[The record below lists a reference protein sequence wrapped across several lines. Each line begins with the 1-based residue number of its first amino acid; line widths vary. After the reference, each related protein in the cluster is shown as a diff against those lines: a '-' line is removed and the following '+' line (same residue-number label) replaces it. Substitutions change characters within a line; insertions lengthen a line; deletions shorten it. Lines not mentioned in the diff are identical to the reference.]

1 MSNPTVPPQLGARGP
16 RWFAPDSFWNQ
27 PLADTATSDPQSPR
41 WIELLTAAHTADPT
55 RGEAGLHLNLNAWT
69 LPIYY
74 ADASTPRR
82 TLRPKLPEC
91 RYSQGHLLVSRP
103 YLHDAHPLGLHASV
117 ADGVPIPAA
126 ACTDAEADAHLV
138 IVAPQ
143 ENRIYDLWQ
152 CRPEADGSWSTN
164 AAISYPLDGPGVFTA
179 ETIAGIHN
187 DESVHF
193 YGPCRAPGVPACA
206 GLIRRDELLAGEI
219 AHKLAFACEVAA
231 LQEFIAPAIWTD
243 GWLPGGLPEGCILQ
257 LDPAL
262 NLDQFNLTPAART
275 IARALQRYGAVL
287 VDNAGGVTLYGEWLG
302 PAETSG
308 WNGLLGENDLFP
320 IPFQHYRIL
329 LTGPVT
335 HAGSHPVYH
344 HEMSAKY
351 YAHLRRH
358 GIANSRA

>member
-1 MSNPTVPPQLGARGP
+1 MKLGAHGP

-27 PLADTATSDPQSPR
+27 PLPPDSVADTHSAR
-41 WIELLTAAHTADPT
+41 WCGLLAAAHAADPT
-55 RGEAGLHLNLNAWT
+55 RGEAGLHLNLHAWT

-82 TLRPKLPEC
+82 ALRPKLLEC
-91 RYSQGHLLVSRP
+91 RYSQGHVLASRP
-103 YLHDAHPLGLHASV
+103 YLHPAHPLGLHASV
-117 ADGVPIPAA
+117 ADGVPIPES

-138 IVAPQ
+138 IVAPH

-152 CRPEADGSWSTN
+152 CHPETGGNWATN
-164 AAISYPLDGPGVFTA
+164 AAISYPLNGPGVFTTA
-179 ETIAGIHN
+179 TIGGIHN
-187 DESVHF
+187 GESVHF

-206 GLIRRDELLAGEI
+206 GLIRRDEIFAGEI

-231 LQEFIAPAIWTD
+231 LQEFVAPAIWTD
-243 GWLPGGLPEGCILQ
+243 GWLPGGLPEGCVLQ
-257 LDPAL
+257 LDPH
-262 NLDQFNLTPAART
+262 LDLSRFKLTPAART
-275 IARALQRYGAVL
+275 IAQALQRYGAVL

-320 IPFQHYRIL
+320 IPFSHYRIL
-329 LTGPVT
+329 QTPPVQ
-335 HAGSHPVYH
+335 HAGSHPAYH

-351 YAHLRRH
+351 YAHLRKH
-358 GIANSRA
+358 GLTHAPHSSV